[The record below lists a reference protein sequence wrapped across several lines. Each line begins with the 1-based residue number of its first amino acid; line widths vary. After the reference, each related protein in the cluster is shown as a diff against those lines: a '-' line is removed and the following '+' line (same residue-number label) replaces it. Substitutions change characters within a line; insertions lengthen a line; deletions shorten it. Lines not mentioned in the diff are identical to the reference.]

1 MQKVCLYSAILCWL
15 ANADSKITL
24 PEMKVIRNIL
34 VETCGLS
41 IEIARCIQEVSF
53 AIDVNELQ
61 LRDLTA
67 SLRDVTQPMERNELF
82 KAMSKLVIIDGEI
95 SDEELESLR
104 TIAVYLEIS
113 QSVWVTTFEKI
124 VIKTNYSSDFLTDPA

>member
-1 MQKVCLYSAILCWL
+1 
-15 ANADSKITL
+15 
-24 PEMKVIRNIL
+24 
-34 VETCGLS
+34 
-41 IEIARCIQEVSF
+41 
-53 AIDVNELQ
+53 
-61 LRDLTA
+61 
-67 SLRDVTQPMERNELF
+67 MERNELF

-124 VIKTNYSSDFLTDPA
+124 VIKTNYSS